1 VIGASAAAENPSGEA
16 LMSIGDV
23 LAHLRVDFPDTTI
36 SKLRFLE
43 AEGLVEPRRTAAGY
57 RKYSWYDV
65 ARLRYVLTAQRDNY
79 LPLRV
84 IRDQLAH
91 LDAARPESTPA
102 ESVWSESVR
111 PDPVRPDSVRPD
123 PVRPDP
129 VRAESVRY
137 EPTRS
142 GPAWSG
148 PARSGVTRIGGSAA
162 DAGERGDGRM
172 RPNLVSLPDHPPEP
186 AIDPGD
192 VRVSRAELIT
202 RSGLTPQTLTALEQY
217 GLLKARPGGGFDADA
232 VEVAMAA
239 GQLAEYGLEARHLR
253 AYRAAADRE
262 VGLFSQLVA
271 PLARQSGPA
280 ARARAAETVRELA
293 ACTERLH
300 AALVRGGLRETLGR

>member
-1 VIGASAAAENPSGEA
+1 MIGTSAAAENPSGET

-23 LAHLRVDFPDTTI
+23 LAQLRVDFPDTTI

-91 LDAARPESTPA
+91 LDAAGPDS
-102 ESVWSESVR
+102 SVSE
-111 PDPVRPDSVRPD
+111 PVRPDSVWSEPARPA
-123 PVRPDP
+123 PVRP
-129 VRAESVRY
+129 
-137 EPTRS
+137 
-142 GPAWSG
+142 
-148 PARSGVTRIGGSAA
+148 RSGVTRIGGSAA
-162 DAGERGDGRM
+162 DPVERGDGRM
-172 RPNLVSLPDHPPEP
+172 RPNLVSLPDRPPEP

-192 VRVSRAELIT
+192 VRVSRADLIT
-202 RSGLTPQTLTALEQY
+202 RSGLTAQTLTALEQY

-232 VEVAMAA
+232 VEVATAA
-239 GQLAEYGLEARHLR
+239 GLLAEYGLEARHLR

-271 PLARQSGPA
+271 PLARQTGPA

-300 AALVRGGLRETLGR
+300 AALVRSGLRETLGR